1 MMDDKLAI
9 AVPVNKGGGAK
20 PSMVNAWM
28 LNVDFEL
35 EKTFNNYKNYA
46 HAWGRSNRNKNGE
59 YQNFGKSG
67 DVIKTG
73 DALYAQIENGGN
85 IMYYND
91 FSLKA
96 IEDALYYLF
105 AGKTD
110 FNKRNV
116 VMRTGER
123 GGAKFQKAALAQGS
137 GWVANMDV
145 DAVNLGLMKKTN
157 NAAAPWGGA
166 ISVAAPQVFEYIA
179 PMGIKITLEIDQ
191 TKDNINASGIK
202 LTHPEGGLVSSYIFD
217 ILDLG
222 TGVEPNIQKCKI
234 KGHPDEWRG
243 YEAGMRNPFTGAWNN
258 DHMSNDEDAAVIHK
272 MADIG
277 IVVWDPT
284 RTVRI
289 MPDILEA

>member
-1 MMDDKLAI
+1 
-9 AVPVNKGGGAK
+9 
-20 PSMVNAWM
+20 
-28 LNVDFEL
+28 
-35 EKTFNNYKNYA
+35 
-46 HAWGRSNRNKNGE
+46 
-59 YQNFGKSG
+59 
-67 DVIKTG
+67 
-73 DALYAQIENGGN
+73 
-85 IMYYND
+85 
-91 FSLKA
+91 
-96 IEDALYYLF
+96 
-105 AGKTD
+105 
-110 FNKRNV
+110 
-116 VMRTGER
+116 MRTGER

-145 DAVNLGLMKKTN
+145 DAVSLGLMKKAN
-157 NAAAPWGGA
+157 NAAAPWGGGL
-166 ISVAAPQVFEYIA
+166 SVAAPQVFEYIA

-289 MPDILEA
+289 MPDILEY